1 MSVSSQDSMEIKH
14 YDLDPIEEF
23 EQLYGTIYHYKI
35 DEIYKLVYK
44 EMKWP
49 VLEVIGLFEALK
61 NECMEEAA
69 CNDDYEVRTLIKIK
83 VDQIN
88 SFITFLEHELR

>member
-1 MSVSSQDSMEIKH
+1 MSVSSQDSMEINH

-44 EMKWP
+44 VMLWP
-49 VLEVIGLFEALK
+49 ALEAIALFEALK
-61 NECMEEAA
+61 NEYMEELS
-69 CNDDYEVRTLIKIK
+69 CNDDYEVCSLIKLKI
-83 VDQIN
+83 DQIN
-88 SFITFLEHELR
+88 AFIAFLEHDMR

>member
-1 MSVSSQDSMEIKH
+1 MSVSSQDSMEVNH

-35 DEIYKLVYK
+35 DEIYKIVYK
-44 EMKWP
+44 EMLWP
-49 VLEVIGLFEALK
+49 ALEVIALFEALM
-61 NECMEEAA
+61 NEYMEELSF
-69 CNDDYEVRTLIKIK
+69 NDDYEVRTLIKIK

-88 SFITFLEHELR
+88 SFIAFLEHELR